1 MRIQSIFDD
10 TVVGCEVLTTTRKDF
25 VRHYKGDHGVYLPH
39 GQGLLH
45 QAKDNEHRTRKHQ
58 PSLIALILHWV
69 KASDALDN
77 VEDQNLFIVS
87 NRIQDADNRFWMGV
101 ILSGFIV
108 PTGSGLMNYADDV
121 NDGFN
126 EIYAGD
132 LCLSEADFL
141 TKLPLLTEH
150 FKRYLTKQGKR
161 KKLSVI
167 LDIADQS
174 LLDKIEDGLHG
185 VNVIT
190 LDGDDLDLQIREFSR
205 KAINACT
212 LKPIKGVVP
221 VKTITVGV
229 IAAASVYFG
238 YGYYQDRQ
246 LAQQEAQEQAERT
259 QQSIKLKQ
267 LKDLQ
272 SEKAFYERFAYL
284 NAHSTLGAILKKLP
298 NLTYLK
304 NGWQLSSVEFKED
317 NLGQIWLTY
326 KRENYGSVN
335 GLLDLYKSSKA
346 ASVLV
351 TDQDSNQA
359 KFSVALD
366 IVSDTQSMT
375 RELFT
380 NDGLRLTDK
389 NNLIDTMQQYGLGYQ
404 VQALQTLK
412 DESLN
417 TQINNIVAYAR
428 NLKATLHFEQLKVT
442 GNSIGLM
449 QLLDALSKTDF
460 TTIQLLTIQFDSK
473 QMSVINN
480 FQFTGVTYA

>member
-1 MRIQSIFDD
+1 MRIQSIFNDA
-10 TVVGCEVLTTTRKDF
+10 VVGCEVLTTARKDF

-45 QAKDNEHRTRKHQ
+45 QAKDNEHRKRKHQ

-69 KASDALDN
+69 KASGALDN

-87 NRIQDADNRFWMGV
+87 DRIQDADNQLWMGV
-101 ILSGFIV
+101 ILSGFVV
-108 PTGSGLMNYADDV
+108 PTGSGLMNYADDDV
-121 NDGFN
+121 DDDFN

-150 FKRYLTKQGKR
+150 FKRYLTKHGKR

-190 LDGDDLDLQIREFSR
+190 LDSDDLDLQIRDFSR

-229 IAAASVYFG
+229 ITAASVYFG

-246 LAQQEAQEQAERT
+246 LAQQKAQEQAERT

-284 NAHSTLGAILKKLP
+284 NANSILGAILKKLP

-317 NLGQIWLTY
+317 SLGQIWLTY
-326 KRENYGSVN
+326 KRENYGSVH

-351 TDQDSNQA
+351 TDQDTNQA
-359 KFSVALD
+359 KFSVPLY
-366 IVSDTQSMT
+366 IVSNAQSMT

-417 TQINNIVAYAR
+417 TQINNIVAHAR
-428 NLKATLHFEQLKVT
+428 NLKATLHFEQLKVV
-442 GNSIGLM
+442 GKDSIGLM
-449 QLLDALSKTDF
+449 QLLDALSKTEF
-460 TTIQLLTIQFDSK
+460 TTIELLTIQFDSK
-473 QMSVINN
+473 QMNN